1 MMRLKSAGFATLAA
15 VAVML
20 VGSAV
25 APSCVQAQG
34 SGCVDNCR
42 ASFGACYKATSNRA
56 ACEGQLQRCMQ
67 GCIAS
72 KRG

>member
-1 MMRLKSAGFATLAA
+1 MFRKTTGLVALLA
-15 VAVML
+15 VGLML
-20 VGSAV
+20 AGSAV
-25 APSCVQAQG
+25 APCTVNAQAG
-34 SGCVDNCR
+34 ACAEGCR
-42 ASFGACYKATSNRA
+42 AAYGSCYRSTSNRS

>member
-1 MMRLKSAGFATLAA
+1 MIRMKSAGFATLTAA
-15 VAVML
+15 AMMMI
-20 VGSAV
+20 GSAV
-25 APSCVQAQG
+25 APVCVQAQG
-34 SGCVDNCR
+34 SGCVESCR